1 MNRRFRQGITLTE
14 ALLAGTLALVL
25 GVLMVRLISS
35 GLSAHSKG
43 SQTRDAQA
51 GVRNVVSLLVS
62 ELRSAAVPPLAEP
75 LVVTPV
81 FWPGVWGAA
90 QEISPTDLFYVRETT
105 ALEGDL
111 EQDLASNRLVYVRAS
126 DSLAETASNP
136 LEQFALVE
144 LFVPKDRP
152 NVIERRIHSLTSLHA
167 ALEKRPVEG
176 ADGAQRSAWL
186 LNLSALDAVEPP
198 SEPDIMYDAG
208 SDARVAFR
216 VSHRSFE
223 PVSDPGRT
231 RYPQLFD
238 PGVFKLEVAVA
249 VGAADD
255 EAATTSWP
263 EPQAWSTLREETTE
277 LRIPGVRQ
285 N

>member
-1 MNRRFRQGITLTE
+1 MSKIRGITLTE
-14 ALLAGTLALVL
+14 ALLGGALALFL
-25 GVLMVRLISS
+25 GVVMVRLISS
-35 GLSAHSKG
+35 GLSTHSKG

-51 GVRNVVSLLVS
+51 GVRNVVGLLVA

-90 QEISPTDLFYVRETT
+90 QEISPSDPFYLRETS

-111 EQDLASNRLVYVRAS
+111 EQDLASNRLVFVRAS
-126 DSLAETASNP
+126 ENVSETASSP

-144 LFVPKDRP
+144 LLVPKDRP
-152 NVIERRIHSLTSLHA
+152 NVIERRVHSLASLNA
-167 ALEKRPVEG
+167 ALEKGQVEG
-176 ADGAQRSAWL
+176 ADGTQRSAWL
-186 LNLSALDAVEPP
+186 LNLSTLDAVEASPN
-198 SEPDIMYDAG
+198 PDILYDAG
-208 SDARVAFR
+208 TDARVAFR

-238 PGVFKLEVAVA
+238 PGVFKVEVAVGIEANEGEA
-249 VGAADD
+249 VPS
-255 EAATTSWP
+255 SWP
-263 EPQAWSTLREETTE
+263 EPADWSTLREETTE
-277 LRIPGVRQ
+277 LRIPAVRQ